1 MRFLVAVDGSDEA
14 ESALDYAL
22 EIADAVDGSITVVHA
37 VDPAVYDE
45 GGSEPISTLSDADQ
59 RLVLESIEDAEQR
72 GVAILEEMVE
82 VAAERD
88 VDVEEELLYGD
99 PSTEIPDYAETEGF
113 DAIYLGHRGRSE
125 RMERLLGSVAKVIV
139 KQATVPVTVV
149 R

>member
-14 ESALDYAL
+14 ENALSYAI

-59 RLVLESIEDAEQR
+59 RLVLESLEGAEQR
-72 GVAILEEMVE
+72 GIDILEEMVE
-82 VAAERD
+82 LAAERD
-88 VDVEEELLYGD
+88 FDVDDELLYGD
-99 PSTEIPDYAETEGF
+99 PSVEIPAYAEAEGF

-139 KQATVPVTVV
+139 ERASVPVTVV

>member
-22 EIADAVDGSITVVHA
+22 EIANAVDGSITVVHA

-139 KQATVPVTVV
+139 EQATVPVTVV

>member
-14 ESALDYAL
+14 ENALDYAL
-22 EIADAVDGSITVVHA
+22 EIADAVDGSITVVHV

-45 GGSEPISTLSDADQ
+45 GGSEPISTLSDAE
-59 RLVLESIEDAEQR
+59 RLVLESIEDTEQR

-88 VDVEEELLYGD
+88 VDVEKGPLYGD
-99 PSTEIPDYAETEGF
+99 PSTEIPDYAETEGV
-113 DAIYLGHRGRSE
+113 DTIYLGHRGRSE
-125 RMERLLGSVAKVIV
+125 RMERLLGSVANVIV
-139 KQATVPVTVV
+139 EQVTVPVTVV